1 MKDSILRII
10 SELQAKLRT
19 IELELSKPNLE
30 PEAIKR
36 LSVEHSRLKE
46 IIELHSELRELEN
59 DIEFWK
65 QMEAEDPNVLSEM
78 ENVSALYE
86 KKFLHF
92 LSLLLPGDENHKSI
106 IVEIR
111 AGTGGEEAALF
122 AADLYRMYS
131 RYAERKDWHTELV
144 DFHDTGLG
152 GFKEIVFFI
161 KGNDVFKAM
170 KYERGV
176 HRVQRIPLTES
187 GGRIHT
193 STATVAVLPEVS
205 SVEIDIDPKDIRIDT
220 YKASGHGGQHVNKTE
235 SAIRITHIP
244 TGLVVTCQSERS
256 QRQNKEQALKV
267 LRARL
272 YQLQSAQLHS
282 QMADSRRNQI
292 GSGERSEKIRTYNFP
307 QNRVTD
313 HRINYTSYRLQEIL
327 DGDLEELQRKLME
340 HEIMELINSKEQ
352 NNQRV

>member
-1 MKDSILRII
+1 
-10 SELQAKLRT
+10 
-19 IELELSKPNLE
+19 
-30 PEAIKR
+30 
-36 LSVEHSRLKE
+36 
-46 IIELHSELRELEN
+46 
-59 DIEFWK
+59 
-65 QMEAEDPNVLSEM
+65 
-78 ENVSALYE
+78 
-86 KKFLHF
+86 
-92 LSLLLPGDENHKSI
+92 LLLPGDENHKSI

-340 HEIMELINSKEQ
+340 HEIMELINSKE
-352 NNQRV
+352 